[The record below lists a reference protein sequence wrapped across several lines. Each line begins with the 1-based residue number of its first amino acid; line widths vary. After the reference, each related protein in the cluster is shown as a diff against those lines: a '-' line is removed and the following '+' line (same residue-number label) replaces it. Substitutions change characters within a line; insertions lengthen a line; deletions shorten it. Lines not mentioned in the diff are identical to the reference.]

1 MEDFG
6 KVGLGFAE
14 FVSQLLHE
22 TFDAT
27 LSAQNYQLEKY
38 LELEKALKLSP
49 TRFQQL
55 FIAQEEFSEKETE
68 IFGTSLAVNM
78 TVSQPLLEII
88 AALVEDYSGIVF
100 NKKLTKTG
108 YDTLQ
113 LMVTETLV
121 AEKKDNLRLLLNK
134 SELAQLMVESG
145 EIKAKLE
152 LNVLSKTQDDT
163 SSLSATRSLTASS
176 PVTAQP
182 DTLAEDPQQV
192 GRSKFSSKIIDVK
205 GVKVR
210 ELKDNETNQ
219 RILVID
225 QSEVFNNAA
234 KFTVLPD
241 TRIIATPLSTTTSSN
256 LFSEITIRF
265 KTK

>member
-38 LELEKALKLSP
+38 LELERALKLNSEQF
-49 TRFQQL
+49 RAQ
-55 FIAQEEFSEKETE
+55 FIADEDVDERETE
-68 IFGTSLAVNM
+68 MFGTSLVAGM
-78 TVSQPLLEII
+78 SVSQSLLEII
-88 AALVEDYSGIVF
+88 AALIEDYFGIVY
-100 NKKLTKTG
+100 NKKLTSKG
-108 YDTLQ
+108 YTTLRQ
-113 LMVTETLV
+113 MVVDALV

-134 SELAQLMVESG
+134 SEMAQIMVESG

-152 LNVLSKTQDDT
+152 LSVLSKTQDSSST
-163 SSLSATRSLTASS
+163 SNVTGVKSAANLT
-176 PVTAQP
+176 
-182 DTLAEDPQQV
+182 EDDPIETS
-192 GRSKFSSKIIDVK
+192 GELKKGKFSSKIIDVG
-205 GVKVR
+205 GVKFR
-210 ELKDNETNQ
+210 ELKDAETNQ
-219 RILVID
+219 RVLFID
-225 QSEVFNNAA
+225 KSEVAGRVE
-234 KFTVLPD
+234 KISTLPD
-241 TRIIATPLSTTTSSN
+241 TRIVATPLQTTTTSN